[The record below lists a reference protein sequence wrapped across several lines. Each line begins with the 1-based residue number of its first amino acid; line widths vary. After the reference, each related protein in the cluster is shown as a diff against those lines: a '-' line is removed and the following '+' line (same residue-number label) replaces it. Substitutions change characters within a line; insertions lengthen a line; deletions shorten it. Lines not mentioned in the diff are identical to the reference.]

1 MKQFAVSMDEE
12 TMKEFDA
19 VIGDVPRSAY
29 VRRLM
34 INEIKSLKQS
44 TPSLQLQS
52 HESTEQNKR

>member
-1 MKQFAVSMDEE
+1 MKQFAVSMDEK

-52 HESTEQNKR
+52 HESTE